1 MIKHFLNLEW
11 KSFIRSAS
19 FKTNLVFKIIMAI
32 LFLYFAGIFALL
44 GIGAFYGL
52 KKAGLE
58 PLETVNKFMIYYLF
72 ADMMM
77 RYFLQ
82 KIPTLTIRPLLVLPI
97 KKNTIVHFSLGK
109 TVLSFFNIT
118 HAFFFVPFSIVLL
131 INGFDILGV
140 ISWHLGILALILF
153 INFLNILINNKDI
166 IFGIAATI
174 VVGLVAS
181 QYYKLFDITLYTQPF
196 FQGLYENIWMVIIPI
211 AALAITYY
219 FTFNFF
225 KKDLTLDER
234 LHIKKDLAKT
244 ENLNWLNQFG
254 TLGTFLKNDI
264 KLLRRNKRAKTT
276 LYMSVFFLFYGLIF
290 FTQDMY
296 KGGVMQAFA
305 AVFVTGGFLINFGQ
319 FVPSWDSS
327 YYQLMMTQSI
337 SYKEYL
343 SSKWWLMVIGT
354 AISMILASFYIYFG
368 WDIYFT
374 ILAVGIYNIGF
385 NSFLVLFTGAYTR
398 TAIDLESAKGA
409 FGDKKAFN
417 VKTLLFSLPQM
428 IVPILLF
435 GIGMM
440 LDNTNIG
447 IALIA
452 GLGIFGLLFKSSI
465 FMKIESI
472 YQKEKYNAIAAYKQ
486 KN

>member
-1 MIKHFLNLEW
+1 MIKHFLILEW
-11 KSFIRSAS
+11 KAFFRSAS
-19 FKTNLVFKIIMAI
+19 FKTNLVFKIFIGL
-32 LFLYFAGIFALL
+32 LFLYFAGIFVLA

-52 KKAGLE
+52 KKAGFE
-58 PLETVNKFMIYYLF
+58 PLQTVNKFMIYYVL
-72 ADMMM
+72 ADMMF
-77 RYFLQ
+77 RYFFQ

-97 KKNTIVHFSLGK
+97 KKDTIVHFSLGK
-109 TVLSFFNIT
+109 TVLTYFNIT
-118 HAFFFVPFSIVLL
+118 HAFFFIPFSIVLL
-131 INGFDILGV
+131 VNGYNALGV
-140 ISWHLGILALILF
+140 ITWHLGILAIILF

-174 VVGLVAS
+174 VIGLIAS

-196 FQGLYENIWMVIIPI
+196 FQGLYEHIWMVLIPI
-211 AALAITYY
+211 FVLILTYY

-234 LHIKKDLAKT
+234 LYIKKSLAT
-244 ENLNWLNQFG
+244 SENLNWLNQFG

-264 KLLRRNKRAKTT
+264 KLLLRNKRAKTT
-276 LYMSVFFLFYGLIF
+276 LYMSFFFLFYGLLF
-290 FTQDMY
+290 FTMDVY

-343 SSKWWLMVIGT
+343 NSKWWLMVIGT
-354 AISMILASFYIYFG
+354 AISMVVASFYIYFG
-368 WDIYFT
+368 WDVYLT
-374 ILAVGIYNIGF
+374 ILAVGIYNIGI

-409 FGDKKAFN
+409 FGDKKAFS

-428 IVPILLF
+428 LLPILLF
-435 GIGMM
+435 KIGKLLGNNDIGM
-440 LDNTNIG
+440 
-447 IALIA
+447 ALIA
-452 GLGIFGLLFKSSI
+452 SLGILGLLFKSKI
-465 FMKIESI
+465 FGLIEKIF
-472 YQKEKYNAIAAYKQ
+472 QKEKYNAIAAYKQ

>member
-58 PLETVNKFMIYYLF
+58 PLETVNKFMVYYLF
-72 ADMMM
+72 ADLMM

-109 TVLSFFNIT
+109 TILSFFNIT
-118 HAFFFVPFSIVLL
+118 HAFFFIPFTVVLL
-131 INGFDILGV
+131 MNGFDIFGV
-140 ISWHLGILALILF
+140 ITWHLGILAIILF
-153 INFLNILINNKDI
+153 INFLNILINNKDL
-166 IFGIAATI
+166 IFGIASTI

-181 QYYKLFDITLYTQPF
+181 QYYKLFDITIYTQPF
-196 FQGLYENIWMVIIPI
+196 FQGLYEQYWMVLLPII
-211 AALAITYY
+211 ALAITYY

-276 LYMSVFFLFYGLIF
+276 LYMSVFFLFYGLLF

-354 AISMILASFYIYFG
+354 TISTIIASFYIYFG
-368 WDIYFT
+368 WDIYLT
-374 ILAVGIYNIGF
+374 ILAVGIYNIGC

-428 IVPILLF
+428 IIPILLF
-435 GIGMM
+435 WIGKM

>member
-1 MIKHFLNLEW
+1 MIKHFLTLEW

-19 FKTNLVFKIIMAI
+19 FKTNLVFKIFIALAFI
-32 LFLYFAGIFALL
+32 YFAGIFAISGVL
-44 GIGAFYGL
+44 AFYGL
-52 KKAGLE
+52 QKANLE
-58 PLETVNKFMIYYLF
+58 PLQTVNKFMVYYLF
-72 ADMMM
+72 GDMIF
-77 RYFLQ
+77 RYFFQ

-118 HAFFFVPFSIVLL
+118 HAFFFIPFTIVLL
-131 INGFDILGV
+131 LNGYDILGV
-140 ISWHLGILALILF
+140 ISWHLSILAIILF
-153 INFLNILINNKDI
+153 INFLNILINNKDVV
-166 IFGIAATI
+166 FGIVVTI
-174 VVGLVAS
+174 IVGLVAS

-196 FQGLYENIWMVIIPI
+196 FQGLYENIWMVFIPI
-211 AALAITYY
+211 VALVVTYY

-276 LYMSVFFLFYGLIF
+276 LYMSFFFLFYGLIF
-290 FTQDMY
+290 FTSDIY
-296 KGGVMQAFA
+296 TGSVMQAFA

-343 SSKWWLMVIGT
+343 DSKWWLMVIGT
-354 AISMILASFYIYFG
+354 AISMIVASFYIYFG

-385 NSFLVLFTGAYTR
+385 NSFLVLLTGAYTR

-428 IVPILLF
+428 IIPILLF
-435 GIGMM
+435 GLGKL
-440 LDNTNIG
+440 LDNNNIG

-452 GLGIFGLLFKSSI
+452 VFGIFGLLFKSKI
-465 FMKIESI
+465 FILIEKIF
-472 YQKEKYNAIAAYKQ
+472 QKEKYNAIAAYKQ

>member
-1 MIKHFLNLEW
+1 MIKHFLTLEW
-11 KSFIRSAS
+11 KAFIRSAS
-19 FKTNLVFKIIMAI
+19 FKTNLVFKIFITL
-32 LFLYFAGIFALL
+32 LFLYFAGIFVLA

-58 PLETVNKFMIYYLF
+58 PLQTVNKFMIYYLF
-72 ADMMM
+72 ADMMF
-77 RYFLQ
+77 RYFFQ

-118 HAFFFVPFSIVLL
+118 HAFFFIPFSIVLL
-131 INGFDILGV
+131 INGYDT
-140 ISWHLGILALILF
+140 LGIITWGLSVLCIILF
-153 INFLNILINNKDI
+153 INFLNILVNNKDI

-174 VVGLVAS
+174 VVGLIAS
-181 QYYKLFDITLYTQPF
+181 QYYKLFDITIYTQPF
-196 FQGLYENIWMVIIPI
+196 FQGLYETIWMVFIPI
-211 AALAITYY
+211 FVLIITYY
-219 FTFNFF
+219 YTFNFF

-234 LHIKKDLAKT
+234 LHIKKDLAT
-244 ENLNWLNQFG
+244 TQNLNWLNQFG

-264 KLLRRNKRAKTT
+264 KLLLRNKRAKTT
-276 LYMSVFFLFYGLIF
+276 LYMSFFFLFYGLIF
-290 FTQDMY
+290 FTSDTY
-296 KGGVMQAFA
+296 KGSVMQAFA

-327 YYQLMMTQSI
+327 YYQLMMTQNI

-343 SSKWWLMVIGT
+343 NSKWWLMVIGT
-354 AISMILASFYIYFG
+354 AISMIIGSFYIYFG
-368 WDIYFT
+368 WDIYLT

-428 IVPILLF
+428 LLPILF
-435 GIGMM
+435 FAIGN
-440 LDNTNIG
+440 LLNNVNIG

-452 GLGIFGLLFKSSI
+452 VFGILGLLFKSKI
-465 FMKIESI
+465 FMLIEKIF
-472 YQKEKYNAIAAYKQ
+472 QKEKYNAIAAYKQ

>member
-1 MIKHFLNLEW
+1 MIKHFLTLEW

-19 FKTNLVFKIIMAI
+19 FKTNLAFKIFMAF
-32 LFLYFAGIFALL
+32 LFLYFASMFVFA

-58 PLETVNKFMIYYLF
+58 PLQTVNKFMIYYLF
-72 ADMMM
+72 ADMMF

-82 KIPTLTIRPLLVLPI
+82 KIPTLTIRPLLALPI
-97 KKNTIVHFSLGK
+97 KKDTIVHFSLGK
-109 TVLSFFNIT
+109 TVLNYFNTT
-118 HAFFFVPFSIVLL
+118 HAFFFIPFSIILL
-131 INGFDILGV
+131 LNGYDFFGV
-140 ISWHLGILALILF
+140 ITWHLGILAIILF
-153 INFLNILINNKDI
+153 INFLNILINNKDFL
-166 IFGIAATI
+166 FGIVASI
-174 VVGLVAS
+174 VIGLIIS
-181 QYYKLFDITLYTQPF
+181 QYYKLFDITSYTQPF
-196 FQGLYENIWMVIIPI
+196 FQGLYEHVWMVLIPI
-211 AALAITYY
+211 FTLIVTYF

-234 LHIKKDLAKT
+234 LHIKKNLASSSDMT
-244 ENLNWLNQFG
+244 WLNQFG

-264 KLLRRNKRAKTT
+264 KLLIRNKRAKTT
-276 LYMSVFFLFYGLIF
+276 LYMSLFFLFYGLIF
-290 FTQDMY
+290 FPQEIY
-296 KGGVMQAFA
+296 RNSVMQAFA

-343 SSKWWLMVIGT
+343 NSKWWLMVIGT
-354 AISMILASFYIYFG
+354 AISMLLASFYLYFG
-368 WDIYFT
+368 WDIYLT
-374 ILAVGIYNIGF
+374 ILATGIFNIGF

-428 IVPILLF
+428 IIPILLF
-435 GIGMM
+435 GIG
-440 LDNTNIG
+440 LLANNFYIG
-447 IALIA
+447 IGLIA
-452 GLGIFGLLFKSSI
+452 GFGLLGLLFKSKI
-465 FMKIESI
+465 FLLIEKI
-472 YQKEKYNAIAAYKQ
+472 YKKEKYKTIVAYKQ

>member
-1 MIKHFLNLEW
+1 MIKHFLTLEW
-11 KSFIRSAS
+11 KAFFRSAS
-19 FKTNLVFKIIMAI
+19 FKTNLVFKIFMTLGFI
-32 LFLYFAGIFALL
+32 YFALL
-44 GIGAFYGL
+44 FVAAGIGAFYGL

-58 PLETVNKFMIYYLF
+58 PLQTVNKFMIYYLLTDVMF
-72 ADMMM
+72 
-77 RYFLQ
+77 RYFFQ

-97 KKNTIVHFSLGK
+97 KKDTIVHFSLGK
-109 TVLSFFNIT
+109 TVLTYFNIT
-118 HAFFFVPFSIVLL
+118 HAFFFIPFSIILL
-131 INGFDILGV
+131 INGYDVLGV
-140 ISWHLGILALILF
+140 ITWHLGILALILF
-153 INFLNILINNKDI
+153 INFLNILINNKDVL
-166 IFGIAATI
+166 FGIVATI
-174 VVGLVAS
+174 VVGLIAS

-196 FQGLYENIWMVIIPI
+196 FQGLYEHIWMVLLPI
-211 AALAITYY
+211 LGLIITYF

-234 LHIKKDLAKT
+234 LHIKKNLATTEDLT
-244 ENLNWLNQFG
+244 WLNQFG

-290 FTQDMY
+290 FTTDTY

-327 YYQLMMTQSI
+327 YYQLMMTQNI
-337 SYKEYL
+337 SYKGYL
-343 SSKWWLMVIGT
+343 NSKWWLMVIGT
-354 AISMILASFYIYFG
+354 SISMVLASFYIYFG
-368 WDIYFT
+368 WDIYLT
-374 ILAVGIYNIGF
+374 VLAAGIYNIGF

-417 VKTLLFSLPQM
+417 IKTMLFSLPQLL
-428 IVPILLF
+428 IPILLF
-435 GIGMM
+435 GLGNI
-440 LDNTNIG
+440 LNNIYIG
-447 IALIA
+447 IGLIA
-452 GLGIFGLLFKSSI
+452 GIGILGLLFKSQLFSVI
-465 FMKIESI
+465 EKI
-472 YQKEKYNAIAAYKQ
+472 YKKEKYNAIAAYKQ

>member
-19 FKTNLVFKIIMAI
+19 IKTNLAFKIIMI
-32 LFLYFAGIFALL
+32 LLFLYFAVLFVIV

-52 KKAGLE
+52 KKAGFE
-58 PLETVNKFMIYYLF
+58 PLQTVNKFMIYYLL
-72 ADMMM
+72 ADLMM

-97 KKNTIVHFSLGK
+97 KKDTIVHFSLGK
-109 TVLSFFNIT
+109 TLFSFFNLT
-118 HAFFFVPFSIVLL
+118 HAFFFIPFSIVLL
-131 INGFDILGV
+131 ISGFDFLGV

-153 INFLNILINNKDI
+153 LNFLNILINNKDF
-166 IFGIAATI
+166 IFGIVATI
-174 VVGLVAS
+174 VVGLIAS
-181 QYYKLFDITLYTQPF
+181 QYYKLFDITLYTQSF
-196 FQGLYENIWMVIIPI
+196 FQGLYENIWMVFIPI

-264 KLLRRNKRAKTT
+264 KLLKRNKRAKTT
-276 LYMSVFFLFYGLIF
+276 LYMSVFFLFYGLLF

-343 SSKWWLMVIGT
+343 NSKWWLMVIGT
-354 AISMILASFYIYFG
+354 AISMIIASFYIYFG
-368 WDIYFT
+368 WDIYVT

-428 IVPILLF
+428 IIPILLF
-435 GIGMM
+435 WVGKM
-440 LDNTNIG
+440 LNNTYIG
-447 IALIA
+447 IALI
-452 GLGIFGLLFKSSI
+452 GSFGILGLLFKSI
-465 FMKIESI
+465 LFKQIEKIYI
-472 YQKEKYNAIAAYKQ
+472 KEKYNAIAAYKQ

>member
-1 MIKHFLNLEW
+1 MIKHFLTLEW

-19 FKTNLVFKIIMAI
+19 FKTNLVFKILMVL

-52 KKAGLE
+52 KKAGFE

-72 ADMMM
+72 GDLLL

-97 KKNTIVHFSLGK
+97 NKDTIVHFSLGK
-109 TVLSFFNIT
+109 TVLNYFNIT
-118 HAFFFVPFSIVLL
+118 HAFFFIPFSIVLL
-131 INGFDILGV
+131 VNGFDFLGV
-140 ISWHLGILALILF
+140 ITWHLGILACILF
-153 INFLNILINNKDI
+153 LNFLNILINNKDLL
-166 IFGIAATI
+166 FGIVAT
-174 VVGLVAS
+174 VVALLVAS
-181 QYYKLFDITLYTQPF
+181 QYYKLFAITEYTQPY
-196 FQGLYENIWMVIIPI
+196 FQNLYELKWVVIIP
-211 AALAITYY
+211 LLLVSVTYY
-219 FTFNFF
+219 ITFKYF

-264 KLLRRNKRAKTT
+264 KLLKRNKRAKTT
-276 LYMSVFFLFYGLIF
+276 LYMSIFFLFYGLLF
-290 FTQDMY
+290 FTSSIY
-296 KGGVMQAFA
+296 RGSAMQVFA
-305 AVFVTGGFLINFGQ
+305 SVFVTGGFLINFGQ

-337 SYKEYL
+337 SYKQYL
-343 SSKWWLMVIGT
+343 DSKWWLMVIGT
-354 AISMILASFYIYFG
+354 AISMVLASFYIYFG
-368 WDIYFT
+368 WEIYIT
-374 ILAVGIYNIGF
+374 ILAIGLYNIGI
-385 NSFLVLFTGAYTR
+385 NSFLVLLTGAYTR

-428 IVPILLF
+428 ILPIL
-435 GIGMM
+435 IYY
-440 LDNTNIG
+440 IG
-447 IALIA
+447 ILLDSKN
-452 GLGIFGLLFKSSI
+452 LGILLIGLIGLIGVVFKSKI
-465 FMKIESI
+465 FQIIEKI
-472 YQKEKYNAIAAYKQ
+472 YKKEKYNAIDAYKQ

>member
-1 MIKHFLNLEW
+1 MIKHFLTLEW

-19 FKTNLVFKIIMAI
+19 FKTNLVFKIFIALAFI
-32 LFLYFAGIFALL
+32 YFAGIFAISGVL
-44 GIGAFYGL
+44 AFYGL
-52 KKAGLE
+52 QKANLE
-58 PLETVNKFMIYYLF
+58 PLQTVNKFMVYYLF
-72 ADMMM
+72 GDMIF
-77 RYFLQ
+77 RYFFQ

-118 HAFFFVPFSIVLL
+118 HAFFFIPFTIVLL
-131 INGFDILGV
+131 LNGYDILGV
-140 ISWHLGILALILF
+140 ISWHLSILAIILF
-153 INFLNILINNKDI
+153 INFLNILINNKDVV
-166 IFGIAATI
+166 FGIVVTI
-174 VVGLVAS
+174 IVGLVAS

-196 FQGLYENIWMVIIPI
+196 FQGLYENIWMVFIPI
-211 AALAITYY
+211 VALVVTYY

-234 LHIKKDLAKT
+234 LRIKKDLAKT

-276 LYMSVFFLFYGLIF
+276 LYMSFFFLFYGLIF
-290 FTQDMY
+290 FTSDIY
-296 KGGVMQAFA
+296 TGSVMQAFA

-343 SSKWWLMVIGT
+343 DSKWWLMVIGT
-354 AISMILASFYIYFG
+354 AISMIVASFYIYFG

-385 NSFLVLFTGAYTR
+385 NSFLVLLTGAYTR

-428 IVPILLF
+428 IIPILLF
-435 GIGMM
+435 GLGKL
-440 LDNTNIG
+440 LDNNNIG

-452 GLGIFGLLFKSSI
+452 VFGIFGLLFKSKI
-465 FMKIESI
+465 FILIEKIF
-472 YQKEKYNAIAAYKQ
+472 QKEKYNAIAAYKQ